1 MNIMKHSKA
10 KSVLLS
16 VTADDDQLNIT
27 VRDDGVGIDESRLE
41 TPQSQGVLGMRHR
54 IQSLNGDLTV
64 RSLGTN
70 VGTECRFT
78 LPLLRIRSTGTQ

>member
-10 KSVLLS
+10 KSVLLK
-16 VTADDDQLNIT
+16 VTADEDHLSII
-27 VRDDGVGIDESRLE
+27 VRDDGIGIDESRLE

-54 IQSLNGDLTV
+54 IQSLNGELSV

-70 VGTECRFT
+70 VGTECRFE
-78 LPLLRIRSTGTQ
+78 LPLMRIRNTGTQ